1 MVRCIN
7 SIVAFGCSGAGF
19 QPVLGEGFMGLFR
32 TVGFMAEPSPVA
44 RITYGGYLRL
54 EELLA
59 LQDGPD
65 GYTPLPSND
74 ELHFIIVHQTFELWF
89 KQVRIELDAAHSY
102 LAQESVDEKH
112 LPQMVHHLERVI
124 EIFRL
129 LANQWKVM
137 ETLSPQGFLAFRDR
151 LGTSSGFESWQMRA
165 MEMRLGLKQG
175 SRVADMDP
183 MAHMKK
189 LHSEGKIDDEGF
201 ETLQTISIEPT
212 LEELISQWLSRTPIN
227 GSVPSDANDQATID
241 AYVDA
246 HLNTMKAHS
255 DQVIEHM
262 VSIGHGSVEALKPR
276 MDANLASA
284 RDFLKPDG
292 ITNRAR
298 AGLLFIESY
307 PELPLLSW
315 PRRLID
321 TIVQLEQSMLLFR
334 HAHARMVERMIGRR
348 MGTGG
353 SSGVDYLDKTATYRI
368 FTDLWAVRTVLL
380 PRQSLDDVIQSDYYG
395 FNS

>member
-1 MVRCIN
+1 M
-7 SIVAFGCSGAGF
+7 AGSG
-19 QPVLGEGFMGLFR
+19 
-32 TVGFMAEPSPVA
+32 SPA
-44 RITYGGYLRL
+44 NRMTYSGYLRL
-54 EELLA
+54 DELLQ
-59 LQDGPD
+59 LQAGPE
-65 GYTPLPSND
+65 GHQPSPSSD
-74 ELHFIIVHQTFELWF
+74 EVHFIITHQSFELWF
-89 KQVRIELDAAHSY
+89 KQVRMELDVVHEY
-102 LAQESVDEKH
+102 LSQDSVKEKH
-112 LPQMVHHLERVI
+112 LPQMVHHLERII

-165 MEMRLGLKQG
+165 MEIRLGLKQQ
-175 SRVADMDP
+175 SRVSDMDP
-183 MAHMKK
+183 MAHMRK
-189 LHSEGKIDDEGF
+189 LHSEGKINDEGF
-201 ETLQTISIEPT
+201 ETLQRVSNEPT
-212 LEELISQWLSRTPIN
+212 LEALISQWLSRTPIN
-227 GSVPSDANDQATID
+227 GSVPSNDGDQKVID
-241 AYVDA
+241 EYVDE
-246 HLNTMKAHS
+246 HLATMASHA

-262 VSIGHGSVEALKPR
+262 VSIGHGSAETLKPR

-284 RDFLKPDG
+284 RDFLKPRG

-380 PRQSLDDVIQSDYYG
+380 PRQSLGDIVQSDYYG

>member
-1 MVRCIN
+1 M
-7 SIVAFGCSGAGF
+7 AGSG
-19 QPVLGEGFMGLFR
+19 
-32 TVGFMAEPSPVA
+32 SPA
-44 RITYGGYLRL
+44 NRMTYSGYLRL
-54 EELLA
+54 DELLR
-59 LQDGPD
+59 LQEGPE
-65 GYTPLPSND
+65 GHQPAPSND
-74 ELHFIIVHQTFELWF
+74 EMHFIITHQAFELWF
-89 KQVRIELDAAHSY
+89 KQVRAELDTVHGY
-102 LAQESVDEKH
+102 LSQESVDEKH

-165 MEMRLGLKQG
+165 MEMRLGLKQE
-175 SRVADMDP
+175 SRVSDMDP

-189 LHSEGKIDDEGF
+189 LHAEGKINDEGF
-201 ETLQTISIEPT
+201 ETLQMISIEPS
-212 LEELISQWLSRTPIN
+212 LEQLISQWLSRTPIN
-227 GSVPSDANDQATID
+227 GSVPSDTGDQETID
-241 AYVDA
+241 AYVEA
-246 HLNTMKAHS
+246 HLSTMASHA

-262 VSIGHGSVEALKPR
+262 VSIGHGSAKALKPR

-292 ITNRAR
+292 ATNRAR

-380 PRQSLDDVIQSDYYG
+380 PRQSLDDVIQSNYYG
-395 FNS
+395 FYS

>member
-1 MVRCIN
+1 
-7 SIVAFGCSGAGF
+7 
-19 QPVLGEGFMGLFR
+19 
-32 TVGFMAEPSPVA
+32 
-44 RITYGGYLRL
+44 
-54 EELLA
+54 
-59 LQDGPD
+59 
-65 GYTPLPSND
+65 
-74 ELHFIIVHQTFELWF
+74 
-89 KQVRIELDAAHSY
+89 
-102 LAQESVDEKH
+102 
-112 LPQMVHHLERVI
+112 
-124 EIFRL
+124 
-129 LANQWKVM
+129 
-137 ETLSPQGFLAFRDR
+137 
-151 LGTSSGFESWQMRA
+151 
-165 MEMRLGLKQG
+165 
-175 SRVADMDP
+175 MDP
-183 MAHMKK
+183 MAHMRK
-189 LHSEGKIDDEGF
+189 LSEEGKISKEAF
-201 ETLQTISIEPT
+201 ETLHQISIEPT
-212 LEELISQWLSRTPIN
+212 LVELISSWLSRTPIN
-227 GSVPSDANDQATID
+227 GSVPSDVDDLATID

-262 VSIGHGSVEALKPR
+262 VSIGHGSSEALKPR
-276 MDANLASA
+276 MDANLESA

-292 ITNRAR
+292 VTSRAR

-380 PRQSLDDVIQSDYYG
+380 PRQSLQDVVQSNYYG